1 MELQRAET
9 GLPQLTGHVL
19 GSHPPNG
26 PSIKHPQE
34 TIVQQGISQ
43 YVGPF
48 RCFFLGGMGPE
59 ASDRARRMALE
70 GRRVSIATFE
80 DSGTQDGM
88 VDSIV

>member
-1 MELQRAET
+1 MWD
-9 GLPQLTGHVL
+9 HL
-19 GSHPPNG
+19 G
-26 PSIKHPQE
+26 
-34 TIVQQGISQ
+34 V
-43 YVGPF
+43 
-48 RCFFLGGMGPE
+48 FFLGGMGPE